1 MKISYTKTIELTDEQ
16 ALVEANEYLEKH
28 GCKHK
33 FEVVKCKDNQL
44 IIYIYVKR
52 IYADDPNVPIYHID
66 IALNKEQFEE
76 RISRFLTEIYSE
88 K

>member
-33 FEVVKCKDNQL
+33 FEVVKCKDNKL
-44 IIYIYVKR
+44 TIYIYVKR
-52 IYADDPNVPIYHID
+52 IHVDVPNVPVYRID
-66 IALNKEQFEE
+66 MTLNKEQFKE
-76 RISRFLTEIYSE
+76 RLSGFVSESYSE

>member
-33 FEVVKCKDNQL
+33 FEVVKCKDNEL
-44 IIYIYVKR
+44 IIYIYVKHV
-52 IYADDPNVPIYHID
+52 YADDSNGPIYRVD
-66 IALNKEQFEE
+66 IVLNKEQFEE

>member
-44 IIYIYVKR
+44 TIYIYVKR
-52 IYADDPNVPIYHID
+52 IYADDSDVPVYRID
-66 IALNKEQFEE
+66 ITLNKEQFEE
-76 RISRFLTEIYSE
+76 RLGRFLTENYYE

>member
-1 MKISYTKTIELTDEQ
+1 MKISYTKTTELTDEQ
-16 ALVEANEYLEKH
+16 ALVEANEYLTKH

-44 IIYIYVKR
+44 TIYIYVKR
-52 IYADDPNVPIYHID
+52 MYADDSNVPIYRID
-66 IALNKEQFEE
+66 MTLNKELFEE
-76 RISRFLTEIYSE
+76 RLSRFVSESYSE

>member
-44 IIYIYVKR
+44 IIYIY
-52 IYADDPNVPIYHID
+52 IC
-66 IALNKEQFEE
+66 
-76 RISRFLTEIYSE
+76 
-88 K
+88 